1 MPNTK
6 NISQV
11 KLLEE
16 KFSRAKAVILANY
29 AGLNSKQQ
37 VKLRSELK
45 KAGGEFIVAKNTLV
59 ARVVGKDELNQ
70 SFNGQTGAVFSYE
83 DEVGALKALV
93 AFAKENKTLE
103 LKQGVVGG
111 TVYSAKSLDELS
123 KLPGKTELI
132 QMLLSRLNAPASKLV
147 GVLNAGVRDLA
158 FVLAEIA
165 KKKQA

>member
-1 MPNTK
+1 MQTL
-6 NISQV
+6 QD
-11 KLLEE
+11 
-16 KFSRAKAVILANY
+16 KFSRAKAVILASF

-37 VKLRSELK
+37 VQLRQDLK

-59 ARVVGKDELNQ
+59 ARVVGKDELSQ
-70 SFNGQTGAVFSYE
+70 SFNGQTGAVFSYD

-93 AFAKENKTLE
+93 TFAKDNKAVE
-103 LKQGVVGG
+103 LKQGVVAG
-111 TVYSAKSLDELS
+111 TVYSATQLEELS

-132 QMLLSRLNAPASKLV
+132 QMLLGRLNAPASKLV